1 MTLLTAKF
9 RCLAVFFVL
18 LASLSFG
25 RGKDAAPVHYVALSE
40 IDFTKILPSIAPL
53 TDAQAKAEKDF
64 ELSMVIETQK
74 EAPAADV
81 QRACDEAR
89 TPDHMPSPF
98 SFSDVVGPWFK
109 ADNANISLAVA
120 LLKNVLDDA
129 EGVIRPAKKNWNR
142 TRPFRQDPADIKL
155 QTDDPAEVP
164 GPTSASYPSGHATDG
179 MVFAL
184 VLSDL
189 APQLKDRLI
198 ARGVQYGND
207 RVVLGVHFP
216 SDVAAGRV
224 LAQAIYTALKD
235 KKSYQNDLAAAKV
248 QFQKELLVHAGQS
261 GGTLK

>member
-1 MTLLTAKF
+1 MITSTSQS
-9 RCLAVFFVL
+9 RCLAVFFAL
-18 LASLSFG
+18 LTLISFVWA
-25 RGKDAAPVHYVALSE
+25 KDATPAHYVVPSE
-40 IDFTKILPSIAPL
+40 IDFTKILPSIAAV
-53 TDAQAKAEKDF
+53 TDPQAKVEKDF
-64 ELSMVIETQK
+64 ELSVVIETQK
-74 EAPAADV
+74 EASAADV
-81 QRACDEAR
+81 QRARDEAR

-98 SFSDVVGPWFK
+98 SFSDVIGPWFK
-109 ADNANISLAVA
+109 ADNANISLTVA
-120 LLKNVLDDA
+120 LLKNALDDA

-155 QTDDPAEVP
+155 QTDDPGEVP

-189 APQLKDRLI
+189 APELKDKLI

-207 RVVLGVHFP
+207 RVILGVHFP

-261 GGTLK
+261 GAVSK

>member
-1 MTLLTAKF
+1 MTLNTASF
-9 RCLAVFFVL
+9 RCLAVLFVL
-18 LASLSFG
+18 LAPLSFG
-25 RGKDAAPVHYVALSE
+25 WAKDAAPAHYVAPSE

-53 TDAQAKAEKDF
+53 TDTQAKAEKDF
-64 ELSMVIETQK
+64 ELSVVIETQK
-74 EAPAADV
+74 EASAVDV
-81 QRACDEAR
+81 QRARDEAR
-89 TPDHMPSPF
+89 TPMPSPF
-98 SFSDVVGPWFK
+98 SFSDVIGPWFK
-109 ADNANISLAVA
+109 ADNADISLAVA

-142 TRPFRQDPADIKL
+142 ARPFRQDPADIKL
-155 QTDDPAEVP
+155 QTDGPGEVP
-164 GPTSASYPSGHATDG
+164 GPASASYPSGHATDG

-224 LAQAIYTALKD
+224 LAQAIYAALKE

-261 GGTLK
+261 DGTSK